1 MTPDDIFK
9 TVVSV
14 TIAVLGYFLHR
25 RDREIDKLTQ
35 TAQAQSIAIASMQA
49 EIEMQKEAI
58 DKMGTHVNKWL
69 VDIPQFYRDFPN
81 QIKRELKEEMQP
93 RFDSLEKQLES
104 LDKKLEIL
112 TRG

>member
-9 TVVSV
+9 TVVSI

-25 RDREIDKLTQ
+25 RDVEIDKLTQ
-35 TAQAQSIAIASMQA
+35 TAQAHAIAVAGMQA

-58 DKMGTHVNKWL
+58 DKMGTHVNQWL
-69 VDIPQFYRDFPN
+69 IDIPQFYRDFPH
-81 QIKRELKEEMQP
+81 QIKAELKDELQP
-93 RFDSLEKQLES
+93 RFDSLENQLHS
-104 LDKKLEIL
+104 LNEKLEIL